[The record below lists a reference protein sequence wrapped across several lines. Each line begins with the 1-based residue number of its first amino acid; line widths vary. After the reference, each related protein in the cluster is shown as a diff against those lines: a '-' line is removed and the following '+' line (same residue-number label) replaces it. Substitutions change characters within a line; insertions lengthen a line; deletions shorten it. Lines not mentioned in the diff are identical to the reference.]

1 MDKEIHRVAIVGAGG
16 MGGLFGSILSSG
28 GLDVTLID
36 TNREQIK
43 AISENGL
50 RISGFGGER
59 QLRLPIKHDAAQVQ
73 QADVVLVQCKGT
85 STRDAALAM
94 KHLAENGSVFIS
106 FQNGLGN
113 EDILAD
119 ILGAQNVF
127 GGLTSMAG
135 ACTLPGKYQDFGR
148 APCFIGEWN
157 GGASQ
162 RAKAIANAFTSAGL
176 ETHESKDIR
185 ADIWKKLVGNMAMSA
200 VAGVTNL
207 TSAEIM
213 RQDSLRDV
221 CFTALD
227 EALSIAYSQNI
238 KLDREAVLK
247 GLEIMTASGGSGDN
261 KPSLC
266 LDILARRQSE
276 VEFIYGTALRQ
287 ADAAGLNVPTLRSL
301 YALVKGIESHYLN

>member
-1 MDKEIHRVAIVGAGG
+1 
-16 MGGLFGSILSSG
+16 
-28 GLDVTLID
+28 
-36 TNREQIK
+36 
-43 AISENGL
+43 
-50 RISGFGGER
+50 
-59 QLRLPIKHDAAQVQ
+59 
-73 QADVVLVQCKGT
+73 
-85 STRDAALAM
+85 
-94 KHLAENGSVFIS
+94 
-106 FQNGLGN
+106 
-113 EDILAD
+113 
-119 ILGAQNVF
+119 
-127 GGLTSMAG
+127 
-135 ACTLPGKYQDFGR
+135 
-148 APCFIGEWN
+148 
-157 GGASQ
+157 
-162 RAKAIANAFTSAGL
+162 
-176 ETHESKDIR
+176 
-185 ADIWKKLVGNMAMSA
+185 MSA

-287 ADAAGLNVPTLRSL
+287 ADAAGLNVPTLRSF